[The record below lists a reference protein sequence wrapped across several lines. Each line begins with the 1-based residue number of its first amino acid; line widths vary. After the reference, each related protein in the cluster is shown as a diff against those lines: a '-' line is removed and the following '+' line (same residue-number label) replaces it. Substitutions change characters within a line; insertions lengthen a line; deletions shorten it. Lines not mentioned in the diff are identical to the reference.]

1 MAKILIDKDVEI
13 DIIYPSCAETGE
25 PDCIDLIGDP
35 TPDDG
40 RLTTS
45 DIEALVPDINLS
57 HLVHGRVDPAGIVN
71 DLQIRALAHRGSRFG
86 DSYGFVDSHD
96 INLTSREVTVRATRG
111 ESKFYAMILVNSE
124 DERNAF
130 VKYLTENDVPE
141 WTVNVLEE
149 VVDIENGDDAFLKLK
164 DDQLKRLL
172 TALGKSSDG
181 ALAAG
186 SLFDRLSIT
195 DRPRAKKLYQEIAQD
210 RPAIAA
216 RIMLQARSYSNP
228 NVFASNNWAYN
239 NYFRFSTPA
248 TMYEEGTGIDIDRA
262 YRDPREAAGVQDE
275 ILQLLI
281 DYRERLSLL
290 NPKQRP
296 VAQRQ
301 LRENL
306 EHLRESEPI
315 DQVLVGFNTNS
326 GDIENIEVHFRH
338 AHQRGTVIKREKR
351 ESGKP
356 QPLGESIPTC
366 HSTKQAVPIREGLS
380 GKHEEEESLIN
391 NTSRIGENYFNEWQ
405 KDLLTPKE

>member
-57 HLVHGRVDPAGIVN
+57 HLVHGRVDPARIVN
-71 DLQIRALAHRGSRFG
+71 DLQIRALARQGSRFG
-86 DSYGFVDSHD
+86 DRYDFVGSHE
-96 INLTSREVTVRATRG
+96 INLTNREVTVRVTRG
-111 ESKFYAMILVNSE
+111 ESRFYAMILVNSE

-141 WTVNVLEE
+141 WTINVLEE
-149 VVDIENGDDAFLKLK
+149 VVDIENGDDAFLKLE
-164 DDQLKRLL
+164 DDQLKKLF
-172 TALGKSSDG
+172 TALGKNSDG

-186 SLFDRLSIT
+186 ALFDRLSIT
-195 DRPRAKKLYQEIAQD
+195 DRPRAKRLYQEIAQD

-228 NVFASNNWAYN
+228 SVFTSNNWAYN
-239 NYFRFSTPA
+239 NHFRLSTSA

-281 DYRERLSLL
+281 DYRERLPLL

-306 EHLRESEPI
+306 EHLRENEPI

-338 AHQRGTVIKREKR
+338 VHQRKAVTRRERGERR
-351 ESGKP
+351 EP
-356 QPLGESIPTC
+356 RPVESDTY
-366 HSTKQAVPIREGLS
+366 RDRD
-380 GKHEEEESLIN
+380 EEEKSLI
-391 NTSRIGENYFNEWQ
+391 SRYYLNQSQRG
-405 KDLLTPKE
+405 LPTHKE